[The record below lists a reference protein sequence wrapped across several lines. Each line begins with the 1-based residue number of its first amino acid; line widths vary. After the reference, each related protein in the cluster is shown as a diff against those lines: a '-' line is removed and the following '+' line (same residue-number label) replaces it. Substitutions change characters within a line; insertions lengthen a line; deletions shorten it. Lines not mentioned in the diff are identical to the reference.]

1 MTNVLFITSR
11 GLNDAKVSSINGIQ
25 YEILEVVNLFQ
36 IEN

>member
-1 MTNVLFITSR
+1 MTNVLFIAYR
-11 GLNDAKVSSINGIQ
+11 GLNDAKVFSKNGIQ